1 MDAYKATFGQH
12 IRYLRRLRSL
22 TQEEVAHRAGVHV
35 TYLSGI
41 ERGVRNPSLKNIR
54 AIAEALGVPMWELF
68 APEPVASEPPPPESV
83 VFEPLSSEPVVSE
96 PLSPEP
102 VVSEPLSPEP
112 LVSEPLSPEPV
123 VSESLSPEPVSLA
136 ADATP
141 TEISSAAFIDSPVSE
156 ANPIY
161 PAPES

>member
-68 APEPVASEPPPPESV
+68 APEPVSSEPPPPES
-83 VFEPLSSEPVVSE
+83 
-96 PLSPEP
+96 

-123 VSESLSPEPVSLA
+123 VSESLSPEPVVSESLSPEPVSLS

-141 TEISSAAFIDSPVSE
+141 SEISSAAFIDNPVSE